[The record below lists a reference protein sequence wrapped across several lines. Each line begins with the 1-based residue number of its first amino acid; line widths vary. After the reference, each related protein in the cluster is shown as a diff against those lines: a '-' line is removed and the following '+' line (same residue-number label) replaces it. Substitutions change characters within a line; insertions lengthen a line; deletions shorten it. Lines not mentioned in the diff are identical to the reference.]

1 MRALPEAKQM
11 MQDTL
16 QLQGLLTNLA
26 VFLYYLFCIII
37 SSYRKHAS
45 FFFFSLLIL
54 ASKET

>member
-1 MRALPEAKQM
+1 MRALPEAEQM

-16 QLQGLLTNLA
+16 QLQGLLTKLA
-26 VFLYYLFCIII
+26 FFLYYLFCIII

-45 FFFFSLLIL
+45 FFFSLLIL